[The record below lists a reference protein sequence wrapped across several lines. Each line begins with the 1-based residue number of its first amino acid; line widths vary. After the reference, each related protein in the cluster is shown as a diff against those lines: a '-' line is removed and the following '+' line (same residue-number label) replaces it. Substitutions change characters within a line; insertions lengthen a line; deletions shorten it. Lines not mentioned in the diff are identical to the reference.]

1 MKKVMFVLV
10 RKPTDAKGVLQNTT
24 LVSHLLRRP

>member
-1 MKKVMFVLV
+1 MKKETLLLV
-10 RKPTDAKGVLQNTT
+10 QKPTDAKGVLRNTT